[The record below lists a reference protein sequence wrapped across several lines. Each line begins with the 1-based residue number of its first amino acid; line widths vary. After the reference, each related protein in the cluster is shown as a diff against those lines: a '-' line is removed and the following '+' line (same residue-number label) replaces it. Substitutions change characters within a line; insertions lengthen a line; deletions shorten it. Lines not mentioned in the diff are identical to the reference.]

1 MKDMFDLTG
10 KVILVMGGSGNL
22 GTAEINALASFGA
35 TVLSVHLQ
43 DEQSSNETRPNVIHI
58 EANFADS
65 SEYQSV
71 FETIAKNY
79 GRIDVLIN
87 NAAYGGGSGGK
98 GISLEIENF
107 DDESWLSGIEG
118 NLGLTF
124 RNIRA
129 SIPFMKENGGSII
142 NIASMYGVV
151 SPDPSI
157 YGDSGN
163 NSPVTY
169 GVSKAGVLQMTR
181 YAAAHLAKYGI
192 RVNAVTPGP
201 FPNEKTL
208 SNKEFSQK
216 LADKTMLKRVG
227 VSDEISGAIV
237 LLASDASTFM
247 TGSNITVDG
256 GWTAW

>member
-1 MKDMFDLTG
+1 MQNIFDLSG
-10 KVILVMGGSGNL
+10 KIALVMGGSGNL
-22 GTAEINALASFGA
+22 GTAEVNVLAAYGA
-35 TVLSVHLQ
+35 KVITAHRTPTPESR
-43 DEQSSNETRPNVIHI
+43 ENVIHI
-58 EANFADS
+58 PADFS
-65 SEYQSV
+65 KEEEFLSV
-71 FETIAKNY
+71 FETVKKEC
-79 GRIDVLIN
+79 GKIDILVN

-98 GISLEIENF
+98 GLSLEIENF
-107 DDESWLSGIEG
+107 DNETWYAGIDG
-118 NLGLTF
+118 NLGLCF
-124 RNIRA
+124 KSIRA
-129 SIPFMKENGGSII
+129 AVPLMKENGGSII
-142 NIASMYGVV
+142 NISSMYGVV

-169 GVSKAGVLQMTR
+169 GVSKAGVLQLTR

-192 RVNAVTPGP
+192 RVNAITPGP

-208 SNKEFSQK
+208 SNKEFTK
-216 LADKTMLKRVG
+216 RLADKTMLKRVG
-227 VSDEISGAIV
+227 KSEELCGATI

>member
-1 MKDMFDLTG
+1 MKNMFDLTG
-10 KVILVMGGSGNL
+10 KIVLVMGGSGNL
-22 GTAEINALASFGA
+22 GTAQVDAVAAFNA
-35 TVLSVHLQ
+35 TVISVHRSFIPE
-43 DEQSSNETRPNVIHI
+43 DRPNVIHVQ
-58 EANFADS
+58 ADLS
-65 SEYQSV
+65 DYAQHTAL
-71 FETIAKNY
+71 FQKIAEEY

-98 GISLEIENF
+98 GIVLDMEHF
-107 DDESWLSGIEG
+107 DDETWFMGLDG
-118 NLGLTF
+118 NVGLTF

-129 SIPFMKENGGSII
+129 AIPLMKEAGGSII
-142 NIASMYGVV
+142 NIASMYGIV

-181 YAAAHLAKYGI
+181 YAAANLAKYNI

-201 FPNEKTL
+201 FPGEKTL
-208 SNKEFSQK
+208 ANKEFTQR
-216 LADKTMLKRVG
+216 LANKTMLGRVG
-227 VSDEISGAIV
+227 NRNELCGAIV
-237 LLASDASTFM
+237 LLASDASSYM
-247 TGSNITVDG
+247 TGSNITLDG

>member
-1 MKDMFDLTG
+1 MMDNLFNLSG
-10 KVILVMGGSGNL
+10 KIALVMGGSGNL
-22 GTAEINALASFGA
+22 GTAEVDALAAYGA
-35 TVLSVHLQ
+35 KVISAHRTIPSKTRENVTHLS
-43 DEQSSNETRPNVIHI
+43 
-58 EANFADS
+58 ADFS
-65 SEYQSV
+65 KEEEFLSV
-71 FETIAKNY
+71 FETVKKEW
-79 GRIDVLIN
+79 GKIDILVN

-98 GISLEIENF
+98 GLSLEMEHF
-107 DDESWLSGIEG
+107 DNESWNQGIDG
-118 NLGLTF
+118 NLGLCF
-124 RNIRA
+124 KSIRA
-129 SIPFMKENGGSII
+129 AIPLMKEKGGSII

-169 GVSKAGVLQMTR
+169 GVSKAGVLQLTR
-181 YAAAHLAKYGI
+181 YAAAHLAKYNI
-192 RVNAVTPGP
+192 RVNAITPGP

-227 VSDEISGAIV
+227 KSEEICGATI

-247 TGSNITVDG
+247 TGSNITIDG

>member
-1 MKDMFDLTG
+1 MNNIFDLTG
-10 KVILVMGGSGNL
+10 KVVLVIGGSGNL
-22 GTAEINALASFGA
+22 GTAYVVALASFGA
-35 TVLSVHLQ
+35 EVISVHRS
-43 DEQSSNETRPNVIHI
+43 EVSENRPNVKHI
-58 EANFADS
+58 LADLS
-65 SEYQSV
+65 DKQAHKAV
-71 FETIAKNY
+71 FEKISKEY
-79 GRIDVLIN
+79 GHIDVLIN

-98 GISLEIENF
+98 GISLELENF
-107 DDESWLSGIEG
+107 DDETWYTGING

-124 RNIRA
+124 RNIRSA
-129 SIPFMKENGGSII
+129 IPMMKEKGGSII

-181 YAAAHLAKYGI
+181 YAAANLAKYNI
-192 RVNAVTPGP
+192 RVNAITPGP

-208 SNKEFSQK
+208 SNIEFTKK
-216 LADKTMLKRVG
+216 LASKTMLGRVG
-227 VSDEISGAIV
+227 DRNELAGAIV
-237 LLASDASTFM
+237 LLASDASSFM

>member
-1 MKDMFDLTG
+1 MNNIFDLSG
-10 KVILVMGGSGNL
+10 KVVLVMGGSGNL
-22 GTAEINALASFGA
+22 GTAEVDGLAEFGA
-35 TVLSVHLQ
+35 TVLSVHLH
-43 DEQSSNETRPNVIHI
+43 DEQSDSETRENVIHI
-58 EANFADS
+58 DADFS
-65 SEYQSV
+65 DPAQHKAV
-71 FETIAKNY
+71 FDRVAKEY

-98 GISLEIENF
+98 GLSLEMENF
-107 DDESWLSGIEG
+107 DDEAWATGIEG
-118 NLGLTF
+118 NLGLSF
-124 RNIRA
+124 KSIRA
-129 SIPFMKENGGSII
+129 AIPLMKEKGGSII

-181 YAAAHLAKYGI
+181 YAGAHLAKYGI
-192 RVNAVTPGP
+192 RVNAITPGP
-201 FPNEKTL
+201 FPNERTL
-208 SNKEFSQK
+208 ANVEFTQK
-216 LADKTMLKRVG
+216 LADKTMLRRVG
-227 VSDEISGAIV
+227 HREEIKGAIV
-237 LLASDASTFM
+237 LLASEASTFM

>member
-1 MKDMFDLTG
+1 MKNMFDLTG
-10 KVILVMGGSGNL
+10 KVVLLMGGSGNL
-22 GTAEINALASFGA
+22 GTAEADALASFGA
-35 TVLSVHLQ
+35 TVISVHLA
-43 DEQSSNETRPNVIHI
+43 DGSETSETRPNVIHI
-58 EANFADS
+58 PADFSNEAEHQA
-65 SEYQSV
+65 V
-71 FETIAKNY
+71 FDRVARDY

-98 GISLEIENF
+98 GLALEIENF
-107 DDESWLSGIEG
+107 DDESWQGGIEG

-124 RNIRA
+124 RSMRA
-129 SIPFMKENGGSII
+129 AIPLMKEKGGSII

-151 SPDPSI
+151 SPDPGI
-157 YGDSGN
+157 YGDSGS

-169 GVSKAGVLQMTR
+169 GVSKAGVLQLTR
-181 YAAAHLAKYGI
+181 YGAAHLAKYGI
-192 RVNAVTPGP
+192 RVNAITPGP
-201 FPNEKTL
+201 FPNERTL
-208 SNKEFSQK
+208 ANVEFSKK

-227 VSDEISGAIV
+227 SREEMGGAIV

>member
-1 MKDMFDLTG
+1 MNNLFDLKG
-10 KVILVMGGSGNL
+10 KVALVMGGSGNL
-22 GTAEINALASFGA
+22 GTAEVDALAAYGA
-35 TVLSVHLQ
+35 TVLSVHLA
-43 DEQSSNETRPNVIHI
+43 EENAVEERENVIHI
-58 EANFADS
+58 PADFS
-65 SEYQSV
+65 QKDQFLAV
-71 FETIAKNY
+71 FEKIKKEW
-79 GRIDVLIN
+79 GKIDILIN

-98 GISLEIENF
+98 GLSLEIENF
-107 DDESWLSGIEG
+107 DDESWFSGVDG
-118 NLGLTF
+118 NLGLCF
-124 RNIRA
+124 KSIRA
-129 SIPFMKENGGSII
+129 AIPLMKENGGTII

-169 GVSKAGVLQMTR
+169 GVSKAGVLQLTR

-192 RVNAVTPGP
+192 RVNAITPGP

-208 SNKEFSQK
+208 ANKEFSQK

-227 VSDEISGAIV
+227 SREEICGAIV
-237 LLASDASTFM
+237 LLSSDASTFM
-247 TGSNITVDG
+247 TGSNVTVDG